1 MAEAMEL
8 KRETTGETLVGS
20 LMKFFSGAIGAKVTM
35 AVTGLGLWAFT
46 IGHMSGNLLAFVGK
60 DAFNHY
66 AATLQGTPLLLWP
79 ARLAL
84 LIGVPLHFYTALRTV
99 QLNKAARPEAY
110 AYQER
115 TPVRLAARTMLLSGL
130 VVGAFFAYHIAHF
143 TLRVTGSHNFT
154 DWVDPVTKLAH
165 HDAYAMLVAA
175 FQNPV
180 IAGFYIVAQV
190 LLAAHLS
197 HGIYSLFQHLG
208 IWGSKWTPFLK
219 NASLVIGYGLCTGF
233 AAIPLSVMLGII
245 K

>member
-20 LMKFFSGAIGAKVTM
+20 LMKFMSSAVGAKVVM

-46 IGHMSGNLLAFVGK
+46 IGHMSGNLLAFAGPK
-60 DAFNHY
+60 AFNTY
-66 AATLQGTPLLLWP
+66 AHTLQSTPLILW
-79 ARLAL
+79 ATRLAL
-84 LIGVPLHFYTALRTV
+84 LVGFPLHIFTAIRTV
-99 QLNKAARPEAY
+99 QLNRAARPVAY

-115 TPVRLAARTMLLSGL
+115 TPVRVAAKTMMLSGA
-130 VVGAFFAYHIAHF
+130 VVATFFAYHIAHF
-143 TLRVTGSHNFT
+143 TLHVTGPHPT
-154 DWVDPVTKLAH
+154 ALTAEGW
-165 HDAYAMLVAA
+165 HDAYAMMVMG

-180 IAGFYIVAQV
+180 IAGLYVVAQV

-208 IWGSKWTPFLK
+208 FWGHKWTPFLK
-219 NASLVIGYGLCTGF
+219 KASLFIGYGLCAGF
-233 AAIPLSVMLGII
+233 AAIPLAVMLGFI